1 VPAAAQL
8 LTKIGRTSKMARWT
22 RAVAGALVL
31 AATMT
36 CSAAQAQFYKG
47 KTITMIINY
56 PAGGPSDIE
65 GRIMAQYLP
74 AHIPGKPTIIVKNIG
89 GGSGLIGSN
98 FLGEVAKPDGMSIGF
113 FTWSPTQELLN
124 DPGLRVKFSQFQF
137 VAAVKNPV
145 VYYIRTDV
153 PPGIKTAKDFLK
165 AKDFK
170 AVSLGQNS
178 SNTLSMAITLPMLGV
193 SYKAVTGYKG
203 LKPVET
209 AILQNEGQMA
219 NTSLPGW
226 LASVEP
232 NMGKKGQ
239 VIALFQISPPENGAY
254 PRYPS
259 IPNIPT
265 FEEYY
270 ESVKGK
276 KPSGLEYEALR
287 VMMDAQTA
295 MFRAIFLPPKAPKE
309 AEKVLDE
316 AMSEMWKDK
325 GFIDTYTKVVRSA
338 PQLVRSA
345 AGEAVMASLG
355 KVKPEVTKYLADL
368 VTKVGKK

>member
-1 VPAAAQL
+1 MRAATGAIAL
-8 LTKIGRTSKMARWT
+8 AAM
-22 RAVAGALVL
+22 VAGG
-31 AATMT
+31 AAH
-36 CSAAQAQFYKG
+36 AQFYKG
-47 KTITMIINY
+47 KTITIIINY

-65 GRIMAQYLP
+65 GRIMAKYLP
-74 AHIPGKPTIIVKNIG
+74 DHIPGKPTIIIKNIS

-98 FLGEVAKPDGMSIGF
+98 YLGEVAKPDGMTAGF

-124 DPGLRVKFSQFQF
+124 DPGLRVKFSAFPI

-145 VYYIRTDV
+145 VYYIRTDT
-153 PPGIKTAKDFLK
+153 PPGIKTGKDFLK

-170 AVSLGQNS
+170 AISLGPNS
-178 SNTLSMAITLPMLGV
+178 SNTLSMAIMLPMLGIP
-193 SYKAVTGYKG
+193 YKAVTGYKG

-232 NMGKKGQ
+232 TMGKKGL
-239 VIALFQISPPENGAY
+239 VVPLFQISPPDAGGY
-254 PRYPS
+254 PRFVS
-259 IPNIPT
+259 IPNLPT
-265 FEEYY
+265 FEEFY

-287 VMMDAQTA
+287 AMMDAQTA
-295 MFRAIFLPPKAPKE
+295 MFRAVFLPPKAPKE

-316 AMSEMWKDK
+316 AMTAMWKDK
-325 GFIDTYTKVVRSA
+325 GFVDTYTKVVRS
-338 PQLVRSA
+338 PPLLVRSA
-345 AGEAVMASLG
+345 AGAAVMASLG
-355 KVKPEVTKYLADL
+355 KVKPEVKNYIGDL
-368 VTKVGKK
+368 VTKVGKN